1 MKKLLGILVLGLLFS
16 GSANAECVKG
26 NCTNGKGIE
35 KNASG
40 KYIGEFKDGKRH
52 GQGTYVEAIVTGTI
66 FPRQSYKGGKYTG
79 EWKDG
84 YRHGQ
89 GTYESIDG
97 IKYTG
102 EFKEGKRIKSKKVEI
117 KSKQKPNKYIAKK
130 SKTPI
135 SKERSEKEVKMG
147 VFLEDLESIGTYRK
161 IEQVPVGLFDQKYNS
176 FTAQATYSLSQVGII
191 FVKRKGLLEK
201 YPSRMMKGMAYF
213 EFFYQQQ
220 LKDNKRAI
228 EKFETNYPTWDPGN
242 IKSIQKLHSLNKA
255 RKSMREA
262 LGLSLDDD
270 IETVLSTQLTMY
282 KLYEQSNTSKNKLT
296 KDEKKL
302 IKIEKTINKEIGKAK
317 ALVEKRIEN
326 RITKD
331 KFLKEYSKVNK
342 KLNNA
347 LKKAEYRKEYELF
360 SSFVE
365 ELHDFKNED
374 TSALLSGYKVASFI
388 LKDLK
393 KSVLKSNYTQ
403 DLSKADFSNFT
414 QDELIILGNITKYN
428 KLNKN
433 IKSNEIQID
442 ILNLENNKLPVSKL
456 LDVYKNDLD
465 VKLESLNLQL
475 ASAESMNRWVLSDWA
490 NAWKNPIPTKVQDAA
505 GIEVNLSEKEI
516 ESIKAQL
523 AMQNFKEI
531 VEVDQFKDLVA
542 NNSDLNDLQTM
553 VSESTKSLSF
563 SYGLDDYAA
572 ALGDMYKMDINNY
585 ADLTALAN
593 AELGTNYSVE
603 EYASAYQLNVDAIN
617 ALQQGIGSEE
627 IASLASSIGA
637 SLQDVADTIT
647 AASAAGIS
655 VDLEA
660 AAEGLGYDNF
670 ADAVAAYNAE
680 HGTSYTEQQARDALG
695 Q

>member
-1 MKKLLGILVLGLLFS
+1 MILKKILQVLFIGLLFC
-16 GSANAECVKG
+16 GNTYAE
-26 NCTNGKGIE
+26 
-35 KNASG
+35 
-40 KYIGEFKDGKRH
+40 
-52 GQGTYVEAIVTGTI
+52 TI
-66 FPRQSYKGGKYTG
+66 K
-79 EWKDG
+79 
-84 YRHGQ
+84 
-89 GTYESIDG
+89 
-97 IKYTG
+97 
-102 EFKEGKRIKSKKVEI
+102 
-117 KSKQKPNKYIAKK
+117 KPNKYITKK
-130 SKTPI
+130 SNVTL

-147 VFLEDLESIGTYRK
+147 VFLEDLKSIGTYKK
-161 IEQVPVGLFDQKYNS
+161 IEQVPVGLFDKKYNS
-176 FTAQATYSLSQVGII
+176 FTAQATYSLSQVGTL
-191 FVKRKGLLEK
+191 FVKQKGLLEK

-228 EKFETNYPTWDPGN
+228 ENFEKNYPTWDSAN

-270 IETVLSTQLTMY
+270 IETVLSTQFTMY
-282 KLYEQSNTSKNKLT
+282 KLFEQSNISKNKLT
-296 KDEKKL
+296 NDQKKL
-302 IKIEKTINKEIGKAK
+302 IKIEKAINKEIGKAK

-326 RITKD
+326 RIPKD

-342 KLNNA
+342 KLTNA
-347 LKKAEYRKEYELF
+347 LKKAEYRKEYELL

-365 ELHDFKNED
+365 ELHNFKNED
-374 TSALLSGYKVASFI
+374 ISALLSGYKLAGFI

-393 KSVLKSNYTQ
+393 KSVLKSKYTQ

-414 QDELIILGNITKYN
+414 QDELIILGNVTKYN

-442 ILNLENNKLPVSKL
+442 ILNLENKKLPVSKL

-490 NAWKNPIPTKVQDAA
+490 NAWKNPIPSKVQDAA

-660 AAEGLGYDNF
+660 AAAGLGYDSF
-670 ADAVAAYNAE
+670 AAAVAAYNAE
-680 HGTSYTEQQARDALG
+680 YGTNYTEQQARDALG